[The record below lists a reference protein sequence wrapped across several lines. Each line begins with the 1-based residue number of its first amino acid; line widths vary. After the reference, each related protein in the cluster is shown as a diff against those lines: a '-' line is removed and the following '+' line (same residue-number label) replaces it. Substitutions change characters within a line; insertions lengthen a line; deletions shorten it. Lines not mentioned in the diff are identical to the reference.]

1 MRRTVVRGARLMSVA
16 LCLMVALAGCT
27 LIPAYR
33 RPVPPVP
40 DQFPPAA
47 ASPAP
52 PAAQNA
58 AAPSTPSPS
67 LAAQLSVR
75 DFFAD
80 PQLQALLQLALQKNR
95 DLRVAVLNV
104 AQSRAQYRITRA
116 ASLPTVQGS
125 GGFTREATSLGA
137 EIPGFPSN
145 ETFISSLWSA
155 SVGISSY
162 ELDLFGE
169 VRSQTVQVLEQ
180 YFATEEAQR
189 AARVSLVGEV
199 ATEYFTLRAAEEQL
213 KLAQDTLASVQS
225 SYELNRA
232 TFAAGASNELDLR
245 QAEGQVE
252 TAQLSIRTYQLQIAQ
267 ARDDL
272 QLLIGSPL
280 PAALPSPLPFDEPHM
295 MRAIPAGLPSDL
307 LEQRP
312 DILQAEHTLKAA
324 NANIGVARAELF
336 PTISLTSSIGTAG
349 AQLSS
354 LFKAGS
360 GEWSFAP
367 QISVPI
373 FTGGKNRA
381 QVDAARASERIQVAT
396 YEKAIQS
403 AFREV
408 ADALAETDN
417 YAQQVKLEAALV
429 VTEQRRLT
437 LATLRYQHGE
447 DSYLNELTAQ
457 QDLYSA
463 QQGLL
468 QARFNGL
475 ASEVALYQALGGGW
489 K

>member
-1 MRRTVVRGARLMSVA
+1 V
-16 LCLMVALAGCT
+16 
-27 LIPAYR
+27 
-33 RPVPPVP
+33 
-40 DQFPPAA
+40 PAA
-47 ASPAP
+47 ELPI
-52 PAAQNA
+52 
-58 AAPSTPSPS
+58 
-67 LAAQLSVR
+67 R
-75 DFFAD
+75 EFFTD
-80 PQLQALLQLALQKNR
+80 PQLQALLQLALQNNR

-125 GGFTREATSLGA
+125 ASFTRQSTSLGA
-137 EIPGFPSN
+137 QIPGFPSS
-145 ETFISSLWSA
+145 ESVVTSLWSA
-155 SVGISSY
+155 SVGVSSY
-162 ELDLFGE
+162 ELDLFGA
-169 VRSQTVQVLEQ
+169 VRSQTTQALEQ
-180 YFATEEAQR
+180 YFATAQAQR
-189 AARVSLVGEV
+189 AARVSLVGEL
-199 ATEYFTLRAAEEQL
+199 ATQYFTLRAAEAQL
-213 KLAQDTLASVQS
+213 KLAQDTLDSVRS

-252 TAQLSIRTYQLQIAQ
+252 TAQLAIRTYQLQIAQ
-267 ARDDL
+267 ARDAL
-272 QLLIGSPL
+272 QLLVGAPL
-280 PAALPSPLPFDEPHM
+280 PAAQPAPLPFDEPHM

-324 NANIGVARAELF
+324 NADIGVARAEMF
-336 PTISLTSSIGTAG
+336 PTISLTSSIGTLG
-349 AQLSS
+349 PQLSS

-360 GEWSFAP
+360 GQWSFAP
-367 QISVPI
+367 QISLPI
-373 FTGGKNRA
+373 FTGGRNRA
-381 QVDAARASERIQVAT
+381 QLEAARVAERIQVAN

-417 YAQQVKLEAALV
+417 YAQQVGLEAALV
-429 VTEQRRLT
+429 VTEQRRLE

-468 QARFNGL
+468 QARFNRL
-475 ASEVALYQALGGGW
+475 ASQVALYQALGGGW

>member
-1 MRRTVVRGARLMSVA
+1 MRRPAARGVRQRSVA
-16 LCLMVALAGCT
+16 LTLAVALAGCT
-27 LIPAYR
+27 LIPAYQR
-33 RPVPPVP
+33 PAGPVPARFAPVATA
-40 DQFPPAA
+40 AA
-47 ASPAP
+47 ASAAAP
-52 PAAQNA
+52 RAAASASPAAQL
-58 AAPSTPSPS
+58 P
-67 LAAQLSVR
+67 VR

-80 PQLQALLQLALQKNR
+80 PQLQALLQLALQNNR

-116 ASLPTVQGS
+116 ALLPGVQAAA
-125 GGFTREATSLGA
+125 GFTRESTSLGA
-137 EIPGFPSN
+137 EIPGFPSS
-145 ETFISSLWSA
+145 ESFISSVWSA
-155 SVGISSY
+155 SVGVSSY
-162 ELDLFGE
+162 ELDLFGA
-169 VRSQTVQVLEQ
+169 VRSQTVQALEQ
-180 YFATEEAQR
+180 YFATAEAQR
-189 AARVSLVGEV
+189 AARVALVGEV
-199 ATEYFTLRAAEEQL
+199 ATQYFTLRAAEEQL
-213 KLAQDTLASVQS
+213 KLAQDTLDSVRS

-252 TAQLSIRTYQLQIAQ
+252 TAQLAIRTYQLQIVQ
-267 ARDDL
+267 ARDAL
-272 QLLIGSPL
+272 QLLLGSPL
-280 PAALPSPLPFDEPHM
+280 PASAPAPLPFDEPHM
-295 MRAIPAGLPSDL
+295 MSAIPAGLPSDL

-324 NANIGVARAELF
+324 NADIGVARAEMF
-336 PTISLTSSIGTAG
+336 PTISLTSSIGTIG
-349 AQLSS
+349 PQLSS

-360 GEWSFAP
+360 GQWSFAP
-367 QISVPI
+367 QISLPI

-381 QVDAARASERIQVAT
+381 QLEAARVSERIQVAN

-417 YAQQVKLEAALV
+417 YAQQVSLEAALV
-429 VTEQRRLT
+429 VTERRRLE

-468 QARFNGL
+468 QARFNRL
-475 ASEVALYQALGGGW
+475 ASQVALYQALGGGW

>member
-1 MRRTVVRGARLMSVA
+1 VSAA
-16 LCLMVALAGCT
+16 LTLMVALAGCT

-33 RPVPPVP
+33 RPAAPVP
-40 DQFPPAA
+40 GQFPA
-47 ASPAP
+47 
-52 PAAQNA
+52 AAQNA
-58 AAPSTPSPS
+58 PIPSGPTAELP
-67 LAAQLSVR
+67 VR
-75 DFFAD
+75 YFFAD
-80 PQLQALLQLALQKNR
+80 PQLQALLQLALQNNR

-104 AQSRAQYRITRA
+104 AQSRAQYRISRA
-116 ASLPTVQGS
+116 ASLPTLQGS
-125 GGFTREATSLGA
+125 AGFTRESTSLGA
-137 EIPGFPSN
+137 EIPGFSSN
-145 ETFISSLWSA
+145 ATVVSSLWSA
-155 SVGISSY
+155 SVGVSSY
-162 ELDLFGE
+162 ELDLFGA
-169 VRSQTVQVLEQ
+169 VRSQTAQVLEQ

-199 ATEYFTLRAAEEQL
+199 GTQYFTLRAAEEQL
-213 KLAQDTLASVQS
+213 KLAQDTLESVQG

-252 TAQLSIRTYQLQIAQ
+252 TSQLAIRSYQLQISQ
-267 ARDDL
+267 ARDEL
-272 QLLIGSPL
+272 QLLVGSVL
-280 PAALPSPLPFDEPHM
+280 PMALPPSLPFDEPHM
-295 MRAIPAGLPSDL
+295 MSAIPAGLPSDL

-336 PTISLTSSIGTAG
+336 PTISLTSSIGTTG

-373 FTGGKNRA
+373 FTGGRNRA
-381 QVDAARASERIQVAT
+381 QLEAARVSERIQVAT

-417 YAQQVKLEAALV
+417 YAQQVQLEAALV
-429 VTEQRRLT
+429 VTERRRLT

-468 QARFNGL
+468 QARFNRL

>member
-1 MRRTVVRGARLMSVA
+1 MPVMLTLAVA
-16 LCLMVALAGCT
+16 LVGCT

-33 RPVPPVP
+33 RPAAPVP
-40 DQFPPAA
+40 AQFPPAA
-47 ASPAP
+47 AADPASAA

-58 AAPSTPSPS
+58 PPSSSPAAELP
-67 LAAQLSVR
+67 VR
-75 DFFAD
+75 EFFAD
-80 PQLQALLQLALQKNR
+80 PQLQALLQLALQNNR

-104 AQSRAQYRITRA
+104 AQSRAQYRISRA
-116 ASLPTVQGS
+116 ALLPTLQGS

-145 ETFISSLWSA
+145 ATFVSSLWSA
-155 SVGISSY
+155 SVGVSSY
-162 ELDLFGE
+162 ELDLFGA
-169 VRSQTVQVLEQ
+169 VRSQTAQGLEQ

-199 ATEYFTLRAAEEQL
+199 ATQYFTLRAAEEQL
-213 KLAQDTLASVQS
+213 KLAQDTLESVRG

-252 TAQLSIRTYQLQIAQ
+252 TAELAIRTYQLQVAQ
-267 ARDDL
+267 ARDAL
-272 QLLIGSPL
+272 QLLLGSPL
-280 PAALPSPLPFDEPHM
+280 PAAPPSPLPFDEAHM
-295 MRAIPAGLPSDL
+295 MSAIPAGLPSDL

-336 PTISLTSSIGTAG
+336 PTISLTSSIGTVG

-360 GEWSFAP
+360 GQWSFAP
-367 QISVPI
+367 QITVPI

-381 QVDAARASERIQVAT
+381 QLDAARVGERIQVAN

-417 YAQQVKLEAALV
+417 YAQQVRLEAALV
-429 VTEQRRLT
+429 VTERRRLE

-468 QARFNGL
+468 QARFNRL
-475 ASEVALYQALGGGW
+475 SSQVALYQALGGGW